1 MEPLQSRTKS
11 SRALPK
17 ETNANDMLASPCSLE
32 LLQPQTISIFDY
44 TLLPPLAPEDDDYHS
59 ATIPVAQSAAVIHRF
74 DQLAGFK
81 VTVTVANEPGDVEEW
96 IKNVLNS
103 LQTVDMKII
112 GLDCEFTDQ
121 VHGVKQKDLPLE
133 MQRRADVLQLCFA
146 DDCLVYHIVHSPR
159 IPDELNKFLAREDI
173 FFCGAAIGND
183 VEKLQPY
190 GLDIKNPIDLQTR
203 VKISKTIC
211 NKPTPS
217 LFDLANYVLGTNL
230 EKGNECKQ
238 LKNSGWAIAPMN
250 FERIRYAA
258 FDALISFEIAKG
270 AINLGYMRLDE

>member
-1 MEPLQSRTKS
+1 MALLQAKTKS
-11 SRALPK
+11 SRVLPN
-17 ETNANDMLASPCSLE
+17 ETSANDMLASPCSLE
-32 LLQPQTISIFDY
+32 LQQPQTSSIFDY
-44 TLLPPLAPEDDDYHS
+44 TLLPPLAPEDDDH
-59 ATIPVAQSAAVIHRF
+59 SAAVLVAQPTTIIYRF

-81 VTVTVANEPGDVEEW
+81 VTVTVANDPGAVEEW
-96 IKNVLNS
+96 VKSVSNS
-103 LQTVDMKII
+103 LQTVEMKIV

-121 VHGVKQKDLPLE
+121 VHGVKQKDLPPE
-133 MQRRADVLQLCFA
+133 MQQRAAVLQLCSA
-146 DDCLVYHIVHSPR
+146 DDCLVYHIMHSPR

-183 VEKLQPY
+183 VKTLQPY
-190 GLDIKNPIDLQTR
+190 GLHIKNPIDLQAR
-203 VKISKTIC
+203 IIDIPPEIC
-211 NKPTPS
+211 SKPTPS

-238 LKNSGWAIAPMN
+238 LKNSGWAIAPLN

-270 AINLGYMRLDE
+270 ATNLGYMRLGE